1 MINENPSP
9 GSPGT
14 PKPFVSLVPVL
25 FIMAAS
31 ASADP
36 LHHAAASRR
45 SRPWRRPGTPPA
57 RRTGCSG
64 GGRGR
69 RLARGRSRR
78 GWM

>member
-14 PKPFVSLVPVL
+14 PKPFVSLGPVH

-31 ASADP
+31 ASAVP
-36 LHHAAASRR
+36 LLHATATRR
-45 SRPWRRPGTPPA
+45 SRPWRRGTPPA

-69 RLARGRSRR
+69 RRARGRSRR